1 MIDRR
6 LVQHFDWVLLV
17 GLVLL
22 IMVGLTTLYS
32 ATSVGKVGVVSNIF
46 YKQLSWYGV
55 GWIVLIVV
63 LFFDYRKSESYA
75 YWLYVGI
82 VLMLV
87 GVLIAGRHVAGARRW
102 LGLGPIAFQPSEMMK
117 IVIILAL
124 SKFYSKRVSIHGL
137 GIRDIWPAILM
148 TAIPFGLILKQPD
161 LGTGLILVLIASSMT
176 LLARVKK
183 GVLLALCLTGLVV
196 LPAGWLVLKEYQRQ
210 RIVTFLSPE
219 RDPLGA
225 GYHIIQSKIAV
236 GSGQLVGKGFMKG
249 TQNVLSFLPEQ
260 HTDFIFSVLAE
271 DWGLIGSFIVLL
283 LFLSVIVWSLNIGHQ
298 CRDAYGIFVIYGI
311 SSLFFWE
318 VSINVAMVMG
328 MVPVVGI
335 PLPFVS
341 YGGTAVLVMMTSMG
355 LLMNISMR
363 RFLFE

>member
-22 IMVGLTTLYS
+22 IIVGLTTLYS
-32 ATSVGKVGVVSNIF
+32 ATSGGRVGGVSNIF
-46 YKQLSWYGV
+46 YKQLSWYGI
-55 GWIVLIVV
+55 GWGVLIVV
-63 LFFDYRKSESYA
+63 LFFDYRKSETYA
-75 YWLYVGI
+75 YWLYAG
-82 VLMLV
+82 VLIMLV
-87 GVLIAGRHVAGARRW
+87 GVLLAGRHVAGAKRW
-102 LGLGPIAFQPSEMMK
+102 LGFGAIAFQPSEIMK
-117 IVIILAL
+117 IVIILVL

-137 GIRDIWPAILM
+137 GIQDIWPAILM

-161 LGTGLILVLIASSMT
+161 LGTGLILVLIAGSMT

-183 GVLLALCLTGLVV
+183 GVLLALSLTALVV
-196 LPAGWLVLKEYQRQ
+196 PPAGWHFLKEYQRQ

-236 GSGQLVGKGFMKG
+236 GSGQLFGKGFMKG
-249 TQNVLSFLPEQ
+249 TQSVLSFLPEQ

-283 LFLSVIVWSLNIGHQ
+283 LFMSVIVWSLNIGHH
-298 CRDAYGIFVIYGI
+298 CRDAYGIFVVYGI

-318 VSINVAMVMG
+318 VTINVAMVMG

-341 YGGTAVLVMMTSMG
+341 YGGTAVLVMMASMG